1 MKIIKS
7 NTLIIEKEDLDN
19 WNYVVCKLCSKRFDL
34 ILVPKGLTTEQINLL
49 LCQKSEHGIIYE
61 RRSLYV

>member
-19 WNYVVCKLCSKRFDL
+19 LEICELCSKRFDL
-34 ILVPKGLTTEQINLL
+34 ILVPKGLTTEQIGLL
-49 LCQKSEHGIIYE
+49 LCQKSENGIIYE
-61 RRSLYV
+61 CRSLYV